1 MKTIEFTRREIS
13 LLQSFLTHLE
23 SKHDWVQV
31 RDTDLFKCE
40 VLLYKEELD
49 FDIINGISKK
59 LY

>member
-13 LLQSFLTHLE
+13 LLRSFLTHLE

-40 VLLYKEELD
+40 VLLYKKELD